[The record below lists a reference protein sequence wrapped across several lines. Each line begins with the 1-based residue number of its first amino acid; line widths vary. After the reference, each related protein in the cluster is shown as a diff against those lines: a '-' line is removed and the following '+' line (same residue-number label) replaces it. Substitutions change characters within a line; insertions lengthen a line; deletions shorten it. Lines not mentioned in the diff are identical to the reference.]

1 MNSQLTGINWNTPG
15 NAAMTG
21 GLQYGYSAT
30 QNNGQITQ
38 MTDTLS
44 GETTVYQYD
53 SLKRL
58 TSAAATPALG
68 SSAAAWTEQFGYDG
82 FGNLTSKN
90 LNIAERSATELSV
103 SADQS

>member
-53 SLKRL
+53 SL
-58 TSAAATPALG
+58 
-68 SSAAAWTEQFGYDG
+68 
-82 FGNLTSKN
+82 
-90 LNIAERSATELSV
+90 LNG
-103 SADQS
+103 